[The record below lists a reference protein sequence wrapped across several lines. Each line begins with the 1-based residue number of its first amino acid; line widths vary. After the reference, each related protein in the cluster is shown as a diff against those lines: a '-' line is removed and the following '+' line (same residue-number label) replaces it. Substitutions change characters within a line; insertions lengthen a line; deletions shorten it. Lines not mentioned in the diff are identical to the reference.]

1 MDFTKLIENEFVLE
15 MNIGRCLKKWERN
28 KIASTAR
35 QLIRMLSVV
44 ECYELIRYR
53 KILTPEQH
61 ELMEQHGEWLREP
74 YEAERMDRQREN
86 WLFNRKL

>member
-1 MDFTKLIENEFVLE
+1 MDFTKLIENEFILE
-15 MNIGRCLKKWERN
+15 MNIGRCLKKWERK

-35 QLIRMLSVV
+35 QLNRVLSVV

-53 KILTPEQH
+53 KILTPEQR
-61 ELMEQHGEWLREP
+61 ELMEQHEEWLRES
-74 YEAERMDRQREN
+74 YEAEQMDRQREN